1 MILHS
6 LCDYYQRKNK
16 QQPGSLAPPGFE
28 PKGIPFLILLTPDGK
43 FAGLEDTRIPQ
54 GKKQVARVF
63 TVPKAPPRSGAKAYT
78 VVNPLWDHSGYLLA
92 QPKLD
97 KPDLPPSEKAVTLA
111 QNQHQ
116 TFSDYLDDL
125 QQQLPDEPGLKAI
138 ARFNADASQRQAVM
152 EHASWP
158 DVLKINGCNLS
169 FRLTGETDLIC
180 QSKPLQTFFGQQAL
194 NAGDNSPE
202 GVCLVSGETAAIAR
216 LHSGVSGVN
225 AKPAP
230 FAASNLA
237 AFESY
242 GKSQGFNFPV
252 STSAVFEY
260 TTALN
265 HLLRMDSPNKFRLG
279 ETVTVCWAE
288 QSDPLEATLP
298 LLFSDPPSAASA
310 DNPDARVE
318 AITSLLNSI
327 DNGAYHAS
335 QRSDRFYV
343 LGLAPNSARIMVRL
357 WQVCTVAELAERIGQ
372 YFTDLNLTGRERFG
386 YPSLFHLL
394 TACVL
399 KEKADNIP
407 PNLIA
412 DTARQI
418 LAGLPLPA
426 TLLQLAL
433 RRIRAEPKCLPS
445 IEYRRIALLKACFNR
460 TARARNGGAASNEE
474 LPMSLN
480 PEDTRPGYRLGR
492 LFAVLEKVQQEASGG
507 QLNSTIKDRYYGAA
521 SSTPITA
528 FTSLIKLS
536 HAHQAK
542 LTPGR
547 RVNIEKLLMEIFSAL
562 DGFPAQLNLEQ
573 QSLFAVGYYHQRQAL
588 FTRQEDTTEQ
598 DDTQTE
604 INTAIAEE
612 AH

>member
-1 MILHS
+1 MILQS
-6 LCDYYQRKNK
+6 LCDYYQRKNA

-28 PKGIPFLILLTPDGK
+28 PKGIPFIILLTPDGT
-43 FAGLEDTRIPQ
+43 FAGLEDTRTQQ
-54 GKKQVARVF
+54 GKRQVPRTF
-63 TVPKAPPRSGAKAYT
+63 LVPKAPPRSGAKAYA
-78 VVNPLWDHSGYLLA
+78 VVNPLWDHYGYLLA

-97 KPDLPPSEKAVTLA
+97 KPDLPPTEKAITLA

-116 TFSDYLDDL
+116 TFSDFLADL
-125 QQQLPDEPGLKAI
+125 QQQLADEPGLKAI
-138 ARFNADASQRQAVM
+138 VRFNADASQRQAVT

-169 FRLTGETDLIC
+169 FRLVGETDLIC
-180 QSKPLQTFFGQQAL
+180 QSKPLQDFFGQQAL
-194 NAGDNSPE
+194 TTGDNSPE
-202 GVCLVSGETAAIAR
+202 GVCLVTGKATAIAR
-216 LHSGVSGVN
+216 LHSGISGVN

-252 STSAVFEY
+252 SNTAVFEY

-265 HLLRMDSPNKFRLG
+265 HLLRQDSPNKFRLG

-288 QSDPLEATLP
+288 KQDQLETVLP
-298 LLFSDPPSAASA
+298 LLFSDPPKDD

-318 AITSLLNSI
+318 AITGLLSSI
-327 DNGAYHAS
+327 HNGAYH
-335 QRSDRFYV
+335 QSDQPERFYV

-357 WQVCTVAELAERIGQ
+357 WQVCTVAELATRIAQ
-372 YFTDLNLTGRERFG
+372 YFDDLDLTGRERFG
-386 YPSLFHLL
+386 YPSLYQLL
-394 TACVL
+394 TACVIQG
-399 KEKADNIP
+399 KADNIP

-433 RRIRAEPKCLPS
+433 RRIRAEPSCPAS
-445 IEYRRIALLKACFNR
+445 IEYRRITLLKACFNR
-460 TARARNGGAASNEE
+460 TVRARNGASSRHEE
-474 LPMSLN
+474 LTMSLN

-521 SSTPITA
+521 SSTPVTA

-562 DGFPAQLNLEQ
+562 DEFPAQLDLEQ

-588 FTRQEDTTEQ
+588 FTKQN
-598 DDTQTE
+598 DDSQTE
-604 INTAIAEE
+604 TDTAIAEE